1 MTTKKERKVKKKNML
16 LSDGIRHVGDG
27 LLEVSPERLQGILA
41 AEDIGDIFDVES
53 SPFAR

>member
-1 MTTKKERKVKKKNML
+1 ML
-16 LSDGIRHVGDG
+16 YSSEPGIRHVGDG